1 MNNTPRRCH
10 IGLFAL
16 GVLVG
21 VVISLATILLT
32 TRSISHGPDAGIEA
46 FPILM
51 TLFLVGPS
59 IAGFLALISLFRHE
73 RPRWL
78 AWVTIGIAVWPV
90 GLYLNHWI
98 YLLRHAT

>member
-1 MNNTPRRCH
+1 
-10 IGLFAL
+10 
-16 GVLVG
+16 
-21 VVISLATILLT
+21 
-32 TRSISHGPDAGIEA
+32 
-46 FPILM
+46 M